1 MKQSEKL
8 DIILRYLYE
17 RRDNR
22 QEYNIAQILSES
34 KVDTNPTEVSRLAGQ
49 LRDAKLIFLNDLS
62 HTLKK
67 ARITAK
73 GITYCE
79 ESSYSHKGQ
88 SVVNNYNIINS
99 SNANIVVNSSQ
110 VDITQTTQ
118 DKAKK
123 IINKIRDAVGNDE
136 SVKLDV
142 RKEILE
148 CLTEIEAGVENNK
161 APKFAIKSLLGIGSD
176 IASISSLLVSLAQLF
191 GGSVA

>member
-17 RRDNR
+17 RRDSR
-22 QEYNIAQILSES
+22 GEYNIADILSES
-34 KVDTNPTEVSRLAGQ
+34 KVETNQAETSRLA
-49 LRDAKLIFLNDLS
+49 FLLS
-62 HTLKK
+62 ESKYIELNNLSATLKK

-73 GITYCE
+73 GIAYCE
-79 ESSYSHKGQ
+79 EDSFSHKGQ
-88 SVVNNYNIINS
+88 SVVNNYNINNS

-110 VDITQTTQ
+110 VDINQTTQ

-123 IINKIRDAVGNDE
+123 IINKIRDAVGNDQ
-136 SVKLDV
+136 SVKLEV

-161 APKFAIKSLLGIGSD
+161 APKFAIKSLLGMGSD
-176 IASISSLLVSLAQLF
+176 IASISSLLVSLAKLF